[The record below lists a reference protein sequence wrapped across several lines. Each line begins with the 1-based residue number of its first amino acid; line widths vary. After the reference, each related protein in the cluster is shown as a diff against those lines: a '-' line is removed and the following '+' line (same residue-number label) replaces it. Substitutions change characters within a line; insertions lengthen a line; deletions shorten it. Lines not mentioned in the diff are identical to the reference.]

1 MSNVQELR
9 KMFENKTAQNG
20 PPIKVLPE
28 KPTIREQTKD
38 EHH

>member
-28 KPTIREQTKD
+28 KPTIREQPKD
-38 EHH
+38 EDH